1 MVCRNRDQG
10 VRLRHLLRLW
20 LLVGFGLWKSEHLR
34 INLKILSC
42 LGLRATTAAIIEV
55 ATDSQ
60 KD

>member
-20 LLVGFGLWKSEHLR
+20 LLVGFGKLEHLR

-42 LGLRATTAAIIEV
+42 LGLRATAVAIIEV

>member
-34 INLKILSC
+34 INLEILSC
-42 LGLRATTAAIIEV
+42 LGSKAAVVIIEV
-55 ATDSQ
+55 AMDSQ